1 MPMLVERTFNTA
13 DIDVPA
19 KRRRTLNP

>member
-13 DIDVPA
+13 DIYVPA